1 MEMKNKNILV
11 TGGAGFVGGHLVEE
25 LIKLKAN
32 VFVVDISL
40 NKKSYL
46 FSENLHKKCTV
57 IKLDICKNKKL
68 LSLIK
73 KYKIE
78 LIFHLAAQAWVE
90 DAYNDP
96 KYTLENNI
104 VSTINILE
112 AVRTNPKIK
121 GVVVASSDK
130 AYGKLAKTS
139 AVKLHGFAQV
149 ETAEVNLKL
158 GKYTEDFPLSGDH
171 PYDTSKSVTDLIST
185 TYYKTYGIPVV
196 VTRFGNIYGEGDLN
210 LSRIIPGIMKS
221 IIKNEQLKIRSNG
234 KYIRDYLYVKD
245 VVNGYLLLAKNINK
259 VKGEAFNFGSDDT
272 LTVIEVIKTIE
283 KSLSKKINYKIINTA
298 KNEIPYQSLDYSK
311 IKKTLGWKPK
321 ENIKST
327 ADRIFRWYKYK
338 ND

>member
-25 LIKLKAN
+25 LVKQKAN
-32 VFVVDISL
+32 VYVVDINL

-46 FSENLHKKCTV
+46 FTENLHKKCAV
-57 IKLDICKNKKL
+57 IKLDICDNKKL
-68 LSLIK
+68 LTIIK
-73 KYKIE
+73 KNKIE
-78 LIFHLAAQAWVE
+78 LIFHLAAQALVE
-90 DAYNDP
+90 DAYKEP

-104 VSTINILE
+104 ISTINILE
-112 AVRTNPKIK
+112 VVRTNSKIR

-130 AYGKLAKTS
+130 SYGKLK
-139 AVKLHGFAQV
+139 KQKYI
-149 ETAEVNLKL
+149 ET
-158 GKYTEDFPLSGDH
+158 DPLSGDH

-210 LSRIIPGIMKS
+210 FSRIIPGIMES
-221 IIKNEQLKIRSNG
+221 IIKDKQLKIRSNG

-245 VVNGYLLLAKNINK
+245 VVNGYILLAKNINK

-272 LTVIEVIKTIE
+272 LTVIEVIKAIE
-283 KSLSKKINYKIINTA
+283 KSLSRKINYKIINTA

-311 IKKTLGWKPK
+311 IKKALGWKPK
-321 ENIKST
+321 ENIKSSI
-327 ADRIFRWYKYK
+327 RKIFDWY
-338 ND
+338 NDEK

>member
-11 TGGAGFVGGHLVEE
+11 TGGAGFVGGNLVEE
-25 LIKLKAN
+25 LVKLKAN

-40 NKKSYL
+40 NKRSYL
-46 FSENLHKKCTV
+46 FTENLHKKCTV
-57 IKLDICKNKKL
+57 IKLDICNNKKL

-78 LIFHLAAQAWVE
+78 LIFHLAAQALVE
-90 DAYNDP
+90 DAYKDP

-130 AYGKLAKTS
+130 SYGKLK
-139 AVKLHGFAQV
+139 KQKYI
-149 ETAEVNLKL
+149 ET
-158 GKYTEDFPLSGDH
+158 DPLSGDH

-210 LSRIIPGIMKS
+210 FSRIIPGIMKS

-234 KYIRDYLYVKD
+234 KYVRDYLYVKD
-245 VVNGYLLLAKNINK
+245 VVNGYLLLSKNIDK
-259 VKGEAFNFGSDDT
+259 VKGEAFNFGSHDT
-272 LTVIEVIKTIE
+272 LTVIEVIKPIE
-283 KSLSKKINYKIINTA
+283 KSLGRNINCKILNIA

-327 ADRIFRWYKYK
+327 ADRIFRWYRSM
-338 ND
+338 N

>member
-1 MEMKNKNILV
+1 MNIINKSILV

-25 LIKLKAN
+25 LVKQKAN
-32 VFVVDISL
+32 VYVVDINL
-40 NKKSYL
+40 NKESYL
-46 FSENLHKKCTV
+46 FTENLHRKCTV
-57 IKLDICKNKKL
+57 IKLDICDNKKL
-68 LSLIK
+68 LTVIK
-73 KYKIE
+73 KNKIE
-78 LIFHLAAQAWVE
+78 LIFHLAAQALVE
-90 DAYNDP
+90 DAYKDP
-96 KYTLENNI
+96 KYTLENNV

-112 AVRTNPKIK
+112 AVRTNPQIK

-130 AYGKLAKTS
+130 SYGKLK
-139 AVKLHGFAQV
+139 KQKYI
-149 ETAEVNLKL
+149 ET
-158 GKYTEDFPLSGDH
+158 DPLSGDH

-210 LSRIIPGIMKS
+210 FSRIIPGIMKS

-245 VVNGYLLLAKNINK
+245 VVNGYILLAKNINK

-283 KSLSKKINYKIINTA
+283 KSLNIKIDYKIINTA

-311 IKKTLGWKPK
+311 IKKTLGWKSK

-327 ADRIFRWYKYK
+327 ADIIFEWYKK
-338 ND
+338 S

>member
-1 MEMKNKNILV
+1 MKNKNILV

-25 LIKLKAN
+25 LVKQKAN
-32 VFVVDISL
+32 VTVVDIKFDK
-40 NKKSYL
+40 NSYL
-46 FSENLHKKCTV
+46 HRTYDIDKKCV
-57 IKLDICKNKKL
+57 LIKQDICNYKKL

-78 LIFHLAAQAWVE
+78 FIFHLAAQAIVE
-90 DAYNDP
+90 DAYKNP

-112 AVRTNPKIK
+112 AVRTNPQIK
-121 GVVVASSDK
+121 GVVIASSDK
-130 AYGKLAKTS
+130 AYGKLERKTS
-139 AVKLHGFAQV
+139 EVKPQGLSEAR
-149 ETAEVNLKL
+149 TSEVNFKL

-171 PYDTSKSVTDLIST
+171 PYDTSKSVTDLISS

-210 LSRIIPGIMKS
+210 FSRIIPGIMKS
-221 IIKNEQLKIRSNG
+221 LVMGYELMVRSDG
-234 KYIRDYLYVKD
+234 KYVRDYLYVKD
-245 VVNGYLLLAKNINK
+245 VVNGYLLLAQNIEK

-272 LTVIEVIKTIE
+272 LTVIEVIKAIE
-283 KSLSKKINYKIINTA
+283 KSLNKKINYKIVNTA

-327 ADRIFRWYKYK
+327 VDKICGWYKK
-338 ND
+338 LF